1 MCEIQQSVATK
12 MVQMDRLFLIL
23 LAVFMYVHGVPK
35 LVIGAIIASVL
46 ALEYMFY
53 EEHYRVNA
61 HYAYPPGEAR
71 EQ

>member
-1 MCEIQQSVATK
+1 

-35 LVIGAIIASVL
+35 LAIGAIIASIL
-46 ALEYMFY
+46 ALECVFY
-53 EEHYRVNA
+53 EEQYRVNA

-71 EQ
+71 E